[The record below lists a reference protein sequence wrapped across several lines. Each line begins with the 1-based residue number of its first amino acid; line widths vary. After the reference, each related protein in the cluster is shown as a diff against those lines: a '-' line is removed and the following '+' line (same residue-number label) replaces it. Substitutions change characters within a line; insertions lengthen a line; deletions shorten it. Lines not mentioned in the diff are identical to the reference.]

1 MFSEVFRENIF
12 HFKNFSVF
20 ALQELVAASPNQRNW
35 KGISIAIFVIVAIL
49 ASVAIAVY
57 IKTPE
62 EKEPRVSGSR
72 FGIEHILDERFSPPG
87 FNGSWISGTC
97 LWRENSNVQDR
108 NIGQKLYFF
117 RSVHWILST
126 NGTMMFHLYGY
137 VSDVYSIVYFLCL
150 DTELLFRDAT
160 GGLSILTLTNYAMTQ
175 ILSNT
180 TFVS

>member
-87 FNGSWISGTC
+87 FNGSWISGTYF
-97 LWRENSNVQDR
+97 WRENSNVQDR

-117 RSVHWILST
+117 RSVH
-126 NGTMMFHLYGY
+126 
-137 VSDVYSIVYFLCL
+137 
-150 DTELLFRDAT
+150 
-160 GGLSILTLTNYAMTQ
+160 
-175 ILSNT
+175 
-180 TFVS
+180 

>member
-1 MFSEVFRENIF
+1 MDFTDLSKSKFCDKKWSFDIVCKGLLKKQPYLFVFSEVFRENIF

-87 FNGSWISGTC
+87 FNGSWISGTYF
-97 LWRENSNVQDR
+97 WRENSNVQYL
-108 NIGQKLYFF
+108 GQKLYFF
-117 RSVHWILST
+117 RSVH
-126 NGTMMFHLYGY
+126 
-137 VSDVYSIVYFLCL
+137 
-150 DTELLFRDAT
+150 
-160 GGLSILTLTNYAMTQ
+160 
-175 ILSNT
+175 
-180 TFVS
+180 